1 MPRLLLF
8 VCLYLSA
15 SSLLAQPSVDV
26 LLAQLAAATA
36 DSERLPLLIELAEIE
51 ASTQP
56 LVALAHGREAL
67 LLAQLQNDS
76 ANVAHA
82 SLYLGLAMGLPSI
95 ALMWLISLR
104 SPERK
109 WVNWIVSWGKPVT
122 LLTVASQFSQRLY
135 HVYLEHGAFSWV
147 NGMTLVVLLWFGIYV
162 LQSRSVRD
170 SLKTPAL
177 A

>member
-1 MPRLLLF
+1 MRYSLEQYDKHGFLKAPKWLWLGWLF
-8 VCLYLSA
+8 MAKAWVVFVVAGA
-15 SSLLAQPSVDV
+15 S
-26 LLAQLAAATA
+26 
-36 DSERLPLLIELAEIE
+36 
-51 ASTQP
+51 
-56 LVALAHGREAL
+56 RESGSKIL
-67 LLAQLQNDS
+67 TIVYPDHS
-76 ANVAHA
+76 M
-82 SLYLGLAMGLPSI
+82 LYLGLVMGLPSI

-122 LLTVASQFSQRLY
+122 LLTVASQFSQSLY

-147 NGMTLVVLLWFGIYV
+147 NGMTLVILLWFGIYV

>member
-1 MPRLLLF
+1 MAKAWVVF
-8 VCLYLSA
+8 VVAGA
-15 SSLLAQPSVDV
+15 S
-26 LLAQLAAATA
+26 
-36 DSERLPLLIELAEIE
+36 
-51 ASTQP
+51 
-56 LVALAHGREAL
+56 RESGSKIL
-67 LLAQLQNDS
+67 TIVYPDHS
-76 ANVAHA
+76 M
-82 SLYLGLAMGLPSI
+82 LYLGLAMGLPSI

-122 LLTVASQFSQRLY
+122 LLTVASQFSQSLY

>member
-1 MPRLLLF
+1 MAKAWVVF
-8 VCLYLSA
+8 VVAGA
-15 SSLLAQPSVDV
+15 S
-26 LLAQLAAATA
+26 
-36 DSERLPLLIELAEIE
+36 
-51 ASTQP
+51 
-56 LVALAHGREAL
+56 RESGSKIL
-67 LLAQLQNDS
+67 TIVYPDHS
-76 ANVAHA
+76 M
-82 SLYLGLAMGLPSI
+82 LYLGLVMGLPSI

-122 LLTVASQFSQRLY
+122 LLTVASQFSQSLY

-147 NGMTLVVLLWFGIYV
+147 NGMTLVALLWFGIYV

>member
-1 MPRLLLF
+1 MAKAWVVF
-8 VCLYLSA
+8 VVAGA
-15 SSLLAQPSVDV
+15 S
-26 LLAQLAAATA
+26 
-36 DSERLPLLIELAEIE
+36 
-51 ASTQP
+51 
-56 LVALAHGREAL
+56 RESGSKIL
-67 LLAQLQNDS
+67 TIVYPDHS
-76 ANVAHA
+76 M
-82 SLYLGLAMGLPSI
+82 LYLGLVMGLPSI

-122 LLTVASQFSQRLY
+122 LLTVASQFSQSLY

>member
-1 MPRLLLF
+1 MAKAWVVF
-8 VCLYLSA
+8 VVAGA
-15 SSLLAQPSVDV
+15 S
-26 LLAQLAAATA
+26 
-36 DSERLPLLIELAEIE
+36 
-51 ASTQP
+51 
-56 LVALAHGREAL
+56 RESGSKIL
-67 LLAQLQNDS
+67 TIVYPDHS
-76 ANVAHA
+76 M
-82 SLYLGLAMGLPSI
+82 LYLGLVMGLPSI

-122 LLTVASQFSQRLY
+122 LLTVASQFSQSLY

-147 NGMTLVVLLWFGIYV
+147 NGMTLVILLWFGIYV